1 MPVTNQSTSGTVTPE
16 PPASKAAGPATAA
29 VKAAASET
37 PLRTTF
43 RIRLNGETVAIAT
56 IGQAYRFL
64 TEYSS
69 IEWME
74 FRSLRAEAM
83 ERLEQAADNAI
94 LTVQAT
100 NAVRALFVSTKLL

>member
-1 MPVTNQSTSGTVTPE
+1 VTSSNE
-16 PPASKAAGPATAA
+16 AISKAAR
-29 VKAAASET
+29 SET

-43 RIRLNGETVAIAT
+43 RIRLNGETVSIAT
-56 IGQAYRFL
+56 VGQAYRFL

-74 FRSLRAEAM
+74 FRTLHGEAM
-83 ERLEQAADNAI
+83 ELLERAADNAM

-100 NAVRALFVSTKLL
+100 SAVRALFVSTKLL

>member
-1 MPVTNQSTSGTVTPE
+1 LTVPASNQATTKPV
-16 PPASKAAGPATAA
+16 SKAA
-29 VKAAASET
+29 VSET

-43 RIRLNGETVAIAT
+43 RIRLNGRTVAIT
-56 IGQAYRFL
+56 NVGQAYRFL

-74 FRSLRAEAM
+74 FRSLHGEAM
-83 ERLEQAADNAI
+83 ELLERAADNAM